1 MNNAENSHTQT
12 AYLSR
17 VNNVLD
23 YIENNIDKDLSL
35 DELAAV
41 SHFSKYHFSRIFD
54 AMVGETPF
62 EFIKR
67 VRLEK
72 AATRLRLYPDKTV
85 TEIALECGYN
95 NLAVFSRNFSDFFE
109 KSPTEW
115 QNKNSKKSNYSQTFD
130 KTDLYYGVERNK
142 NHNMEALQSAQVR
155 NLPDQTVAYIRYT
168 GPYKGDE
175 ALFNRLFGRLFSWAG
190 PRGLTEQRD
199 AAPLVIYHD
208 DPCVTEADKLRMSVC
223 LPVPP
228 DTSAGGEVGKMKLSG
243 GRFLVARFVTLPQDM
258 PKAWQWIYGSWFPSS
273 GYQPADVL
281 PFEVY
286 PEPPENENLTVEIYV
301 PVHPL

>member
-1 MNNAENSHTQT
+1 MDNPENSQTHTD
-12 AYLSR
+12 YISR
-17 VNNVLD
+17 INKVFD
-23 YIENNIDKDLSL
+23 YIEDNIDKDLSL
-35 DELAAV
+35 DELAAE

-72 AATRLRLYPDKTV
+72 AATRLRLYPDETV
-85 TEIALECGYN
+85 TKIAFECGFN
-95 NLAVFSRNFSDFFE
+95 DLAVFSRNFRDFFG

-115 QNKNSKKSNYSQTFD
+115 QDGNPEKSNHSQTFD
-130 KTDLYYGVERNK
+130 SSDLYLDTERNR

-155 NLPDQTVAYIRYT
+155 DLSDQTVAYIRHT

-190 PRGLTEQRD
+190 PRGLTGQRNAD
-199 AAPLVIYHD
+199 PLVIYHD
-208 DPCVTEADKLRMSVC
+208 DPCVTDPEKLRMSVC

-228 DTSAGGEVGKMKLSG
+228 DTTVDGEIGKMERSG
-243 GRFLVARFVTLPQDM
+243 GRFLVARFVIAPQDM
-258 PKAWQWIYGSWFPSS
+258 PKAWEWIYGSWFPSS
-273 GYQPADVL
+273 GYQPADVV

-286 PEPPENENLTVEIYV
+286 PEPPENGKLTVEICV
-301 PVHPL
+301 PVKPL